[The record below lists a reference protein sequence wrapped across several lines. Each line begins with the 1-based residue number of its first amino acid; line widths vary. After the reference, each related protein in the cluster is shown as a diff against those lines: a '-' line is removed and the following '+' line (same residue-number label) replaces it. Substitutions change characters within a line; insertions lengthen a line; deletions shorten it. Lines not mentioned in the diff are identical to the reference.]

1 MHQRIKTNAAIV
13 SEVHTSTMRWNPW
26 RITTRGR
33 WMPLGWNFRTIVAV
47 IMESDICNKRMW
59 IYPAWGI
66 FISFKIYTKQVDTW
80 LHIATYPFYCIVS
93 RISLYIKYLNT
104 RYSIHLW
111 TYNGYAMIFRN
122 YIECCFDID
131 DNISENCNI
140 QYNTYY
146 YCIVCTMTFK
156 ARIKKQYTLCI

>member
-1 MHQRIKTNAAIV
+1 MQFLNKRYMHQRIKTAIV

-33 WMPLGWNFRTIVAV
+33 WMPLRWNFRTIVAV

-111 TYNGYAMIFRN
+111 TYNGYAMIKRML
-122 YIECCFDID
+122 
-131 DNISENCNI
+131 NIIWFSSIQTYNI
-140 QYNTYY
+140 FYSNNQN
-146 YCIVCTMTFK
+146 
-156 ARIKKQYTLCI
+156 